1 MVSYFKGGTL
11 LGGCCKTLFAKKQK
25 NRTPTR
31 LSLLSYISFSQF
43 IFQTF
48 VRQSESFG
56 KMGQIDK
63 KIKAEYEDTSFLG
76 KENWLHNPSA
86 ATAATSSTSTLH
98 LTKNYKNLHSVSN
111 SNSQKFAPLTSLP
124 TAELKFS
131 F

>member
-1 MVSYFKGGTL
+1 MAFVRLCLQKN
-11 LGGCCKTLFAKKQK
+11 KK

-63 KIKAEYEDTSFLG
+63 KIEAEYKDTSFLG
-76 KENWLHNPSA
+76 KKNWLTMMVVA
-86 ATAATSSTSTLH
+86 RMISSNLMLAEWDH
-98 LTKNYKNLHSVSN
+98 LGKEIKLIRLDFQWRGCLHSYKWMDGYHRS
-111 SNSQKFAPLTSLP
+111 
-124 TAELKFS
+124 
-131 F
+131 